1 MLIKR
6 GRVLVRLADSRSR
19 RLTLWK
25 CDEVEW
31 REGERIEIRAV
42 ESKSLKVGKSLKI
55 GKNRIKSEKSDLI
68 SY

>member
-31 REGERIEIRAV
+31 REGERIEMY
-42 ESKSLKVGKSLKI
+42 KI
-55 GKNRIKSEKSDLI
+55 LLQGLWSQWVT
-68 SY
+68 